1 MIKVSL
7 LGIKT
12 KTIPV
17 MRHVLKNPKELNEF
31 RIPLFVVNANRMN
44 HLEKDF
50 NQAIYNN
57 TNNYRKIMYT
67 YFEPYD

>member
-1 MIKVSL
+1 MIKVSI
-7 LGIKT
+7 LGMKT

-17 MRHVLKNPKELNEF
+17 MRYLIKNSKELNEF
-31 RIPLFVVNANRMN
+31 RIPLLVFKDNRMN

-50 NQAIYNN
+50 NDTIHNN
-57 TNNYRKIMYT
+57 SNNYRKIMHT

>member
-7 LGIKT
+7 LGMKT

-31 RIPLFVVNANRMN
+31 RIPLFVVSSNRMN

-50 NQAIYNN
+50 NDTIHNN
-57 TNNYRKIMYT
+57 ANNYRKLMYT